1 LRSYLD
7 GRVFAEVADES
18 IMPSPPGFPSPSG
31 PLVVGLHGWGRDHRD
46 FSAVL
51 RGYPHLLIDLP
62 GFGVSPPPTA
72 TWGAA
77 DYAACVAAVLDEHAA
92 AASPEAQPPVVIG
105 HSFGGRVAV
114 CLAAS
119 RPDLVR
125 ALVLCGV
132 PLLRSPRDGK
142 PGVSYRLGRKARQ
155 MGLLSERRFEAMRR
169 AKGSA
174 DYNAAIGVM
183 RSVLVR
189 VVNESYDAEL
199 AAIRC
204 PVALLWGGN
213 DRAVP
218 PSMVEEASR
227 LLSAPTAAD
236 VVGGAGHDVHLEA
249 PDRLR
254 AMLDEVIQTSG
265 SVPRC

>member
-7 GRVFAEVADES
+7 GRVFAEVANT
-18 IMPSPPGFPSPSG
+18 PGAAGATG
-31 PLVVGLHGWGRDHRD
+31 PLVVGLHGWGRDYRD
-46 FSAVL
+46 FSGVL
-51 RGYPHLLIDLP
+51 AGYPHLLIDLP

-77 DYAACVAAVLDEHAA
+77 DYAACVAAVLDEHGAA
-92 AASPEAQPPVVIG
+92 AQAGPPVLIG

-119 RPDLVR
+119 RPDLVG

-132 PLLRSPRDGK
+132 PLLRSPGDGK
-142 PGVSYRLGRKARQ
+142 TPAGYRLARKARQ
-155 MGLLSERRFEAMRR
+155 MGLMSERRFEAMRR
-169 AKGSA
+169 ARGSA
-174 DYNAAIGVM
+174 DYNAAAGVM

-189 VVNESYDAEL
+189 VVNESYDGEL
-199 AAIRC
+199 AAIAC

-218 PSMVEEASR
+218 PAMVEKASR
-227 LLSAPTAAD
+227 LLRTCTTAE
-236 VVGGAGHDVHLEA
+236 VVEGVGHDVHLEA
-249 PDRLR
+249 PARLR
-254 AMLDEVIQTSG
+254 AMLDEVLQTPG
-265 SVPRC
+265 SVSRC

>member
-1 LRSYLD
+1 
-7 GRVFAEVADES
+7 
-18 IMPSPPGFPSPSG
+18 M
-31 PLVVGLHGWGRDHRD
+31 VGLHGWGRDHRD
-46 FSAVL
+46 FSGVP
-51 RGYPHLLIDLP
+51 GGHSQLLIDLP

-77 DYAACVAAVLDEHAA
+77 DYAACIAEVLDEHAA
-92 AASPEAQPPVVIG
+92 VSPPEAQPPVVIG

-132 PLLRSPRDGK
+132 PLLRSPR
-142 PGVSYRLGRKARQ
+142 VSKVPVGYRLGRKARQ

-169 AKGSA
+169 ARGSA

-183 RSVLVR
+183 RSILVR

-199 AAIRC
+199 AAVAC

-218 PSMVEEASR
+218 PSMVEKASR
-227 LLSAPTAAD
+227 LLTVPTTVD
-236 VVGGAGHDVHLEA
+236 VVEGAGHDVHLES
-249 PDRLR
+249 PGRLV
-254 AMLDEVIQTSG
+254 ALLGEVLQTPG

>member
-1 LRSYLD
+1 
-7 GRVFAEVADES
+7 
-18 IMPSPPGFPSPSG
+18 M
-31 PLVVGLHGWGRDHRD
+31 VGLHGWGRDHRD
-46 FSAVL
+46 FSSVL
-51 RGYPHLLIDLP
+51 SGYPHLLIDLP

-77 DYAACVAAVLDEHAA
+77 DYASCVAAVLDSRAA
-92 AASPEAQPPVVIG
+92 AEPAVVVG

-132 PLLRSPRDGK
+132 PLLRSPREGK
-142 PGVSYRLGRKARQ
+142 VSAGYRLGRKARQ
-155 MGLLSERRFEAMRR
+155 MGLLSDRRFEAMRR
-169 AKGSA
+169 ARSSD

-189 VVNESYDAEL
+189 VVNESYDAQL
-199 AAIRC
+199 AAIGC
-204 PVALLWGGN
+204 PVALLWGSG

-218 PSMVEEASR
+218 PSMIDKACR
-227 LLSAPTAAD
+227 LLTAPTAAD
-236 VVGGAGHDVHLEA
+236 VVEGAGHDVHLEA

-254 AMLDEVIQTSG
+254 AMLDKVLQTPR

>member
-7 GRVFAEVADES
+7 GRVFGEVADG
-18 IMPSPPGFPSPSG
+18 PG
-31 PLVVGLHGWGRDHRD
+31 PLMVGLHGWGRDHRD
-46 FSAVL
+46 FSGVL
-51 RGYPHLLIDLP
+51 SGYPHLLIDLP

-77 DYAACVAAVLDEHAA
+77 DYASCVAGVLDEHAA
-92 AASPEAQPPVVIG
+92 AQPAVVIG

-132 PLLRSPRDGK
+132 PLIRSPRAGK
-142 PGVSYRLGRKARQ
+142 VSVGYRLGRKARQ
-155 MGLLSERRFEAMRR
+155 MGLLSNRRFEAMRR
-169 AKGSA
+169 ARSSD

-189 VVNESYDAEL
+189 VVNESYDEQL
-199 AAIRC
+199 AAARC
-204 PVALLWGGN
+204 PVALVWGGG

-218 PSMVEEASR
+218 PTMIEKAGRV
-227 LLSAPTAAD
+227 LTVPTVVD
-236 VVGGAGHDVHLEA
+236 VVEGAGHDVHREA
-249 PDRLR
+249 PARLR
-254 AMLDEVIQTSG
+254 NALDRVLQVPG
-265 SVPRC
+265 SVTGC

>member
-1 LRSYLD
+1 
-7 GRVFAEVADES
+7 
-18 IMPSPPGFPSPSG
+18 M
-31 PLVVGLHGWGRDHRD
+31 VGLHGWGRDHRD
-46 FSAVL
+46 FSSVL
-51 RGYPHLLIDLP
+51 SGYPHLLIDLP

-77 DYAACVAAVLDEHAA
+77 DYASCVAAVLDEHAA
-92 AASPEAQPPVVIG
+92 AEPAVVVG

-114 CLAAS
+114 CLASS

-132 PLLRSPRDGK
+132 PLLRSPREGR
-142 PGVSYRLGRKARQ
+142 VSVGYRLGRKARQ
-155 MGLLSERRFEAMRR
+155 IGLLSDRRFEAMRR
-169 AKGSA
+169 ARSSD

-189 VVNESYDAEL
+189 VVNESYDAQL
-199 AAIRC
+199 AAIGC
-204 PVALLWGGN
+204 PVALFWGSG

-218 PSMVEEASR
+218 PSTIEKACR
-227 LLSAPTAAD
+227 LLTAPTAAD
-236 VVGGAGHDVHLEA
+236 VVEGAGHDVHLEA

-254 AMLDEVIQTSG
+254 AMLDKVLQTPG

>member
-7 GRVFAEVADES
+7 GRVFAEVADG
-18 IMPSPPGFPSPSG
+18 PAG
-31 PLVVGLHGWGRDHRD
+31 PLMVGLHGWGRDHRD
-46 FSAVL
+46 FSGVL
-51 RGYPHLLIDLP
+51 GGYPHLLIDLP
-62 GFGVSPPPTA
+62 GFGVSPPPAA

-77 DYAACVAAVLDEHAA
+77 DYAACVAAVLEEHAA
-92 AASPEAQPPVVIG
+92 ATPPEAQPPVVVG

-119 RPDLVR
+119 RPDLAR

-142 PGVSYRLGRKARQ
+142 VGMSYRLGRKARQ

-169 AKGSA
+169 ARGSA

-204 PVALLWGGN
+204 PVGLLWGGN

-218 PSMVEEASR
+218 PSMVEKASQ
-227 LLSAPTAAD
+227 LLTVPTVAD
-236 VVGGAGHDVHLEA
+236 VVDGAGHDVHLEE
-249 PDRLR
+249 PGRLV
-254 AMLDEVIQTSG
+254 AMLDEVIQAPG

>member
-1 LRSYLD
+1 VANGPD
-7 GRVFAEVADES
+7 AAGAET
-18 IMPSPPGFPSPSG
+18 
-31 PLVVGLHGWGRDHRD
+31 PLIVGLHGWGRDHRD
-46 FSAVL
+46 FLGVL
-51 RGYPHLLIDLP
+51 GGYPQLLIDLP
-62 GFGVSPPPTA
+62 GFGVSPAPTA

-77 DYAACVAAVLDEHAA
+77 DYAACVAAVLDSRAA
-92 AASPEAQPPVVIG
+92 AEPAEAQPPVVVG

-132 PLLRSPRDGK
+132 PLLRSPSEGK
-142 PGVSYRLGRKARQ
+142 APVSYRLGRKARRL
-155 MGLLSERRFEAMRR
+155 GLLSERRFEAMRKAR
-169 AKGSA
+169 GSA

-199 AAIRC
+199 AAVAC

-218 PSMVEEASR
+218 PAMVERASR

-236 VVGGAGHDVHLEA
+236 VVEGAGHDVHLEA
-249 PDRLR
+249 PDRLL
-254 AMLDEVIQTSG
+254 AMLDEVLQTPG

>member
-1 LRSYLD
+1 MAN
-7 GRVFAEVADES
+7 G
-18 IMPSPPGFPSPSG
+18 PG
-31 PLVVGLHGWGRDHRD
+31 PLMVGLHGWGRDHRD
-46 FSAVL
+46 FSSVL
-51 RGYPHLLIDLP
+51 SGYPHLLIDLP

-77 DYAACVAAVLDEHAA
+77 DYASCVAGVLDSRAA
-92 AASPEAQPPVVIG
+92 VTGEVGGAAVVIG

-125 ALVLCGV
+125 AMVLCGV
-132 PLLRSPRDGK
+132 PLIRSPRAGK
-142 PGVSYRLGRKARQ
+142 VPVGYRLGRKARQ
-155 MGLLSERRFEAMRR
+155 MGLLSNRRFEAMRR
-169 AKGSA
+169 ARSSD

-189 VVNESYDAEL
+189 VVNESYDEQL
-199 AAIRC
+199 AAARC
-204 PVALLWGGN
+204 PVAMVWGSR

-218 PSMVEEASR
+218 PTMIEKAGRV
-227 LLSAPTAAD
+227 LTVPVIVD
-236 VVGGAGHDVHLEA
+236 VVEGAGHDVHLEA

-254 AMLDEVIQTSG
+254 NALDRVVQVPG
-265 SVPRC
+265 SVTGC

>member
-7 GRVFAEVADES
+7 GRVFAEVADGPGA
-18 IMPSPPGFPSPSG
+18 PSATG
-31 PLVVGLHGWGRDHRD
+31 PLIVGLHGWGRDHRD
-46 FSAVL
+46 FSRVL
-51 RGYPHLLIDLP
+51 GGYPHLLIDLP
-62 GFGVSPPPTA
+62 GFGVSPPPAA

-77 DYAACVAAVLDEHAA
+77 DYAACVAAVLEEHAA
-92 AASPEAQPPVVIG
+92 PSPPEAQPPVVVG

-132 PLLRSPRDGK
+132 PLLRSPRESK
-142 PGVSYRLGRKARQ
+142 VPVSFRLGRKARQ

-169 AKGSA
+169 ARGSA

-199 AAIRC
+199 AAIAC

-218 PSMVEEASR
+218 PDMVEKASR
-227 LLSAPTAAD
+227 LLTAPTAAHI
-236 VVGGAGHDVHLEA
+236 VEGAGHDVHLEA
-249 PDRLR
+249 PDRLP
-254 AMLDEVIQTSG
+254 AMLDELLQTPG

>member
-7 GRVFAEVADES
+7 GRVFAEVAGG
-18 IMPSPPGFPSPSG
+18 PGGPDVPGTPG
-31 PLVVGLHGWGRDHRD
+31 PLIVGLHGWGRDHRD
-46 FSAVL
+46 FSGVL
-51 RGYPHLLIDLP
+51 GAYPRLLIDLP
-62 GFGVSPPPTA
+62 GFGASPPPTA
-72 TWGAA
+72 TWGSA
-77 DYAACVAAVLDEHAA
+77 DYAACVAAVLDERLAA
-92 AASPEAQPPVVIG
+92 TPAEAQPPVVVG

-132 PLLRSPRDGK
+132 PLLRSPREGK
-142 PGVSYRLGRKARQ
+142 AGAGYRLGRKAWQ
-155 MGLLSERRFEAMRR
+155 LGLLSERRFAAMRKAR
-169 AKGSA
+169 GSA

-218 PSMVEEASR
+218 PSMAEKASR
-227 LLSAPTAAD
+227 LLTVPTTSD
-236 VVGGAGHDVHLEA
+236 IVEGAGHDVHLQA
-249 PDRLR
+249 PGRLQ
-254 AMLDEVIQTSG
+254 AMLREVQTPG